1 MFYHYNRTMD
11 SNFTNGNTST
21 NGKSFLR
28 YLATPTVL
36 SRNSGIKLQVGDAA
50 QTNLDDRA

>member
-1 MFYHYNRTMD
+1 MD